1 MRRKLFA
8 SSLFSALACLSSQ
21 GFAQVV
27 SPQSGIGQ
35 AVDNTR
41 NAVGNSLQQGVDQ
54 IRGTTNSNAQANVQ
68 SQTNLQGQAIGGQ
81 TTTRL
86 QGNAGQNE
94 VNNQT
99 NLNAQAGLN
108 SQSGRNGQAVINGQT
123 GLNSQTGVNGQL
135 GLNGQATNS
144 QQNARGNFQANSA
157 VQNGQSGVTGQTFLN
172 GVAQPNS
179 YTQGQYQ
186 QGQYPQGQYPQGQ
199 YPQGQYPQGQYPQ
212 GQYQQG
218 QSVQNWQGSS
228 SSQMA
233 AGSSM
238 AQNAGSASNGMQ
250 QSGPVY
256 VLYHDA
262 SGREYICVNGN
273 RVYFDSPSMNQPNG
287 SMNQNAQS
295 AGMQQSQRRAGYG
308 SQDQTQPAQ
317 SQPSGQDS
325 TRPSLEKSPNGN
337 NPPALPS
344 NNATSSSDVSTNQFN
359 ADAAVKTNVDAPVKS
374 NTEASIKTNADAAVN
389 ANAATGST
397 EAASGKV
404 LPDGK

>member
-21 GFAQVV
+21 GFSQVV
-27 SPQSGIGQ
+27 SPQSGLGQ
-35 AVDNTR
+35 AIDNTR

-68 SQTNLQGQAIGGQ
+68 SQTNLQGQSIGGQ

-108 SQSGRNGQAVINGQT
+108 SPSGLNGQAVINGQT

-172 GVAQPNS
+172 GVLQPNS
-179 YTQGQYQ
+179 YTQGQYL

-199 YPQGQYPQGQYPQ
+199 
-212 GQYQQG
+212 
-218 QSVQNWQGSS
+218 SVQNWQGGS

-238 AQNAGSASNGMQ
+238 AQNAGWASNGMQ

-262 SGREYICVNGN
+262 SGREFICINGN
-273 RVYFDSPSMNQPNG
+273 RVYFDSPSMNQQNG
-287 SMNQNAQS
+287 LMNQNAQS

-317 SQPSGQDS
+317 SQASGQDG
-325 TRPSLEKSPNGN
+325 TRPSLEKSSNGN

-344 NNATSSSDVSTNQFN
+344 NNATSSSDVSANQSN
-359 ADAAVKTNVDAPVKS
+359 ADAAVKTNVDAPVKT

>member
-21 GFAQVV
+21 GFSQVV

-35 AVDNTR
+35 AFDNTR
-41 NAVGNSLQQGVDQ
+41 NAVGNSLQQGADQ
-54 IRGTTNSNAQANVQ
+54 IRGTTNSAQANLQ
-68 SQTNLQGQAIGGQ
+68 SQTDLQGRSIQGQ

-94 VNNQT
+94 VNNQS

-108 SQSGRNGQAVINGQT
+108 SQSGQNGQAVINGQ
-123 GLNSQTGVNGQL
+123 LGVNGQPGL
-135 GLNGQATNS
+135 NGQSGLNGQATNS
-144 QQNARGNFQANSA
+144 QQNAQGNFQANSA
-157 VQNGQSGVTGQTFLN
+157 VQNGQYGVTGQTYLN
-172 GVAQPNS
+172 SAAQQNS
-179 YTQGQYQ
+179 YTQR
-186 QGQYPQGQYPQGQ
+186 
-199 YPQGQYPQGQYPQ
+199 QYPQ

-218 QSVQNWQGSS
+218 QYQQGQYQQGQTVQSWQGGS

-238 AQNAGSASNGMQ
+238 GQYSGSASNGLQ

-256 VLYHDA
+256 ALYHDA

-287 SMNQNAQS
+287 MMNQNGQS

-308 SQDQTQPAQ
+308 SQDHTQPAQ
-317 SQPSGQDS
+317 SQSGGQDS
-325 TRPSLEKSPNGN
+325 TRPSLEKSPNSN
-337 NPPALPS
+337 NPPALPN
-344 NNATSSSDVSTNQFN
+344 NNATSSSDVNANQSN
-359 ADAAVKTNVDAPVKS
+359 ADASLKTNVDAPVKT
-374 NTEASIKTNADAAVN
+374 NADASIKTNGEAAVN

-397 EAASGKV
+397 EAVSGKA